1 MLRLKKMIAFAYN
14 YFCSTGNA
22 DFKEST
28 TSKNDPINAINISD
42 DAQVFVTNNETYG
55 KYEPMEIVA
64 WFLSKEAMTHLKI
77 QKLCYYA
84 QAWFYTLKG
93 IRLMNTDFQAWIHGP
108 VAPDIYDKLK
118 CFGFSGIRLSENY
131 CSTIDEDDLELL
143 ESVWET
149 YGDRTG
155 NALEALTHTEK
166 PWIDAREGYGSDER
180 CSVVITLKSMAEYYS
195 SIYVGGDA

>member
-1 MLRLKKMIAFAYN
+1 MLRLKKMITSAYN
-14 YFCSTGNA
+14 YLFSTGAA
-22 DFKEST
+22 DFKETST
-28 TSKNDPINAINISD
+28 TQRKPINSIEVVNEIETITTD
-42 DAQVFVTNNETYG
+42 NETLG
-55 KYEPMEIVA
+55 KYDPMEIVA
-64 WFLSKEAMTHLKI
+64 WFLDKESMTHLKL

-93 IRLMNTDFQAWIHGP
+93 IRLMNTDFQAWVHGP

-118 CFGFSGIRLSENY
+118 CFGFSGIRLAEKY
-131 CSTIDEDDLELL
+131 CGVIEDDDLELL

-149 YGDRTG
+149 YGDSTG

-166 PWIDAREGYGSDER
+166 PWVDARLGYSPDER

-195 SIYVGGDA
+195 SIYTGGDA